1 MSLITGTNA
10 ADTLNGT
17 SGDDSING
25 LGGADRLYGGSGAD
39 TLAGEIGDAV
49 VDGGDGVDLA
59 QLDLSAATASLRY
72 TVGPG
77 AQTLAGISVT
87 NIERVSLIGGRGA
100 DVLTGGAL
108 NDTLDGGLGTDWL
121 KGGGGDD
128 LLIGGEGYDIL
139 EGGDGADTLIGGAST
154 DQLTGGAGN
163 DLLVGGSNDAPID
176 GGAGADRAVLDFAEE
191 TSSLTFSVAANLTG
205 PVLIR
210 GTSVRNVEG
219 VDFTAGAGSDTVS
232 GGALAD
238 TLRGG
243 GGDDRLTGA
252 GGDDLL
258 DGGSGTDTAVFSGR
272 YADYRF
278 DLLTDG
284 LRLSDGRSGGD
295 GADTARS
302 VERFVFSDRTVTLAD
317 LASAAGKRGPVALD
331 DTVSLQGV
339 IATRV
344 DVLANDTEP
353 QFNGALTIASVNTT
367 GLLGQVSVVGGSINY
382 VTPGAEARALAPGES
397 LTDHFGYTVTDAFGL
412 TATAGVTVTILGEND
427 APTATSDTVTVG
439 EDGATLIDVLANDFD
454 VDHGD
459 KVSLVSATSGAR
471 GAVKVLADGT
481 LTYTP
486 GLAAQ
491 SLGVGQ
497 SVTDTFS
504 YTVRDQAGLNA
515 TTDVRIV
522 IQGANDAPLA
532 EGETVAAAKT
542 GPTVLSNLLANDSDV
557 DQGDHV
563 ALGGVPTVSALG
575 ATLSVDAQGRVTYDP
590 GDRFAGLGPGQTA
603 TDTFTYEVVDS
614 HGARSTATATVVV
627 TGSPLPEPGLAA
639 SLELYEDET
648 SDDLAAGIL
657 ARAQSVLGGAVELVS
672 VDASATAGTVTL
684 SGGVLTYAADDPAQ
698 DILWGDYREQQSFT
712 YTVRSLAT
720 GELHTGQVTVN
731 ILGLNDD
738 PVAGDDA
745 LSIDAGVSTGNLW
758 SLLQANDS
766 DIDYGQKLTID
777 SVDLTG
783 LKGRVT
789 FDEETHSVVYHADT
803 AELLALTPGQT
814 LVDHFSYTL
823 RDEDGATTVA
833 HVSVTID
840 GSHLLGGAGW
850 VFGS

>member
-1 MSLITGTNA
+1 MPIFTGTNA

-17 SGDDSING
+17 AGDDSING
-25 LGGADRLYGGSGAD
+25 LGGADRLYGGGGAD
-39 TLAGEIGDAV
+39 ILVGELGDVV

-100 DVLTGGAL
+100 DVLSGGAL
-108 NDTLDGGLGTDWL
+108 SDTLDGGQGTDWL

-139 EGGDGADTLIGGAST
+139 DGGDGADTLIGGAAT
-154 DQLTGGAGN
+154 DQLTGGAGD

-176 GGAGADRAVLDFAEE
+176 GGAGVDRAVLDFTDE
-191 TSSLTFSVAANLTG
+191 TNSLAFSVAANLTG

-258 DGGSGTDTAVFSGR
+258 DGGLGTDTAVFSGR

-278 DLLTDG
+278 NLIADGVRLT
-284 LRLSDGRSGGD
+284 DGRSGGD
-295 GADTARS
+295 GADMARG

-317 LASAAGKRGPVALD
+317 LASAAGKRAPVALD
-331 DTVSLQGV
+331 DTASLQGV
-339 IATRV
+339 GATRV

-367 GLLGQVSVVGGSINY
+367 GLLGQASVVGGGVNY
-382 VTPGAEARALAPGES
+382 VTPGAAAQALAAGES
-397 LTDHFGYTVTDAFGL
+397 LTDHFSYTVNDAFGL
-412 TATAGVTVTILGEND
+412 TATAGVTVTVLGVND
-427 APTATSDTVTVG
+427 APTATADAVTVG
-439 EDGATLIDVLANDFD
+439 EDGATPIAVLANDFD

-459 KVSLVSATSGAR
+459 QVALASATAGVR
-471 GAVKVLADGT
+471 GATKIQPDGT
-481 LTYTP
+481 ISYTP
-486 GLAAQ
+486 GSAAQ
-491 SLGVGQ
+491 SLGAGQ
-497 SVTDTFS
+497 VATDVFS
-504 YTVRDQAGLNA
+504 YTVRDQAGLTA
-515 TTDVRIV
+515 TTQVQV
-522 IQGANDAPLA
+522 LIQGVNDKPIA

-542 GPTVLSNLLANDSDV
+542 GPTILSNLLANDSDV
-557 DQGDHV
+557 DQGDHL
-563 ALGGVPTVSALG
+563 ALGAVPTVSALG
-575 ATLSVDAQGRVTYDP
+575 ASLSVDGQGRVTYDP
-590 GDRFAGLGPGQTA
+590 GDRFAGLGAGQTA

-614 HGARSTATATVVV
+614 HGAKSVATATVVV

-648 SDDLAAGIL
+648 SDDLAAGL
-657 ARAQSVLGGAVELVS
+657 LQRAQAVLGGAVELVS

-698 DILWGDYREQQSFT
+698 DILWGDYRDQQSFT
-712 YTVRSLAT
+712 YTVRSVAT

-731 ILGLNDD
+731 VLGLNDD

-758 SLLQANDS
+758 GLLQANDS

-789 FDEETHSVVYHADT
+789 FDAETHSVVYHADT
-803 AELLALTPGQT
+803 ADLLALAPGQT

-823 RDEDGATTVA
+823 RDEDGATAVA